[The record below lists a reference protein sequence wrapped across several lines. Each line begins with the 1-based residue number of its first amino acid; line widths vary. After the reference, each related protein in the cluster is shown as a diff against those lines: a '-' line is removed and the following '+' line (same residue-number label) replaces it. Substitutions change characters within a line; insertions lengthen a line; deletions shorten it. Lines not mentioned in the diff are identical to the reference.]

1 LASRSLLSLACASAT
16 TLALALPA
24 VAPAVAPAPPA
35 PTTPA
40 TTFLPNRIVIAW
52 DEDASNR
59 DKIAAKRDAEVD
71 SAVNLGSPDFQVVEP
86 EAGQSTSDAIS
97 ELRSDPAVAS
107 AERDS
112 LASPASIPNDPFF
125 LSNQLW
131 ALRNTGVGVA
141 GFGEAKVGADID
153 ATDAWDQTVGTPST
167 VVADIDSGYRFEGA
181 DLGPV
186 VWTNSAEQAGT
197 PGVDDDAD
205 GKVDDVHGYD
215 FVGANAEAPSE
226 DADPTDD
233 NGISGGH
240 GVHTAGTI
248 GAAGN
253 NGFGITGVA
262 QNARIMP
269 LRVCANAPK
278 NNTLACPISSIIAA
292 INFAGAHGARVAN
305 ISLTSTSF
313 SSATRDALAK
323 NPKTL
328 FVISAGNDTQD
339 NEAKPHYPCNYEPA
353 SSPVSGAIDNVVC
366 VAATNQADALA
377 SFSDWG
383 ATSVDLAAPGTEILS
398 TYPVQDMLGEDAEL
412 TNFPSRWTAGSE
424 GGFGRTNEPPQTSF
438 GISDTP
444 EEDTPVPNSTR
455 ESELTV
461 PMVIPSGYGN
471 CQLTGRRFVSLGSSG
486 KFTQEILVVGGGTTV
501 FEPVS
506 TSGSTM
512 VSFATPAISGLA
524 GSEIKLRFRYAAGP
538 TPAKGN
544 GVWLDDLQFTCY
556 QATNVAP
563 GYAFLQGTSMAAP
576 QVSGTAALMFSLA
589 PLASVTTVRNALLS
603 SVDPLPTLAGK
614 TVSGGRLDAKKALDK
629 LDTTPPGP
637 PLLTGT
643 NPASPNESGTPRI
656 IGTSEA
662 KSTVKIYA
670 GGGCLGSPVNEG
682 SASQLESPG
691 IQVTVAHGAEAE
703 FSAKAIDQALNAST
717 CSAPTP
723 YRQEDDLIAPLKPTL
738 TTVPASPAASGSPR
752 IFGSAEAGSTVAIY
766 ENASCLGT
774 PVTTVAAAVLT
785 SPGVPVTVP
794 ASTTLTYSATASD
807 TAAKPNVSPC
817 SAPVSYTN
825 NSLIGAGPLAPIP
838 PELVLPPSTPTCTV
852 PKLAGKTLPQAKA
865 ALKGAGCTAGK
876 VTKPK
881 TKPGQRPVALVVKSS
896 SPAAGGQ
903 PASGGVALKLGPK
916 PRARHH

>member
-1 LASRSLLSLACASAT
+1 MARRSLLWFVCALAAL
-16 TLALALPA
+16 LALA
-24 VAPAVAPAPPA
+24 APALALSEPPA

-40 TTFLPNRIVIAW
+40 TAFLPHRIVVVW
-52 DEDASNR
+52 EEDASR
-59 DKIAAKRDAEVD
+59 SDKVEARRDAEVD
-71 SAVNLGSPDFQVVEP
+71 SAIGLGDPSFQLVEP
-86 EAGQSTSDAIS
+86 EPGQSTSTAIA
-97 ELRSDPAVAS
+97 ELQSDPAVAV

-112 LASPASIPNDPFF
+112 FLSPASIPNDPFF
-125 LSNQLW
+125 LSGQLW
-131 ALRNTGVGVA
+131 ALRNTGAGVA
-141 GFGEAKVGADID
+141 GFVGATAGADID
-153 ATDAWDQTVGTPST
+153 ATDAWDQTVGTPGT
-167 VVADIDSGYRFEGA
+167 IVADIDSGYRFQGA

-186 VWTNSAEQAGT
+186 VWTNNAELSGT

-269 LRVCANAPK
+269 LRVCANAPA

-305 ISLTSTSF
+305 ISLTSTTF
-313 SSATRDALAK
+313 SAATRDALAK
-323 NPKTL
+323 NPGTL

-339 NEAKPHYPCNYEPA
+339 NNAKPHYPCNYEPA
-353 SSPVSGAIDNVVC
+353 TSGILNAIDNVVC

-383 ATSVDLAAPGTEILS
+383 ATSVDLGAPGTEILS
-398 TYPVQDMLGEDAEL
+398 TYPVQDMLSEDAEL
-412 TNFPSRWTAGSE
+412 TNFASRWTAGPE
-424 GGFGRTNEPPQTSF
+424 GGFGRTNEPPLTSF

-461 PMVIPSGYGN
+461 PITMPAGYGN

-524 GSEIKLRFRYAAGP
+524 GSEIKIRFRFAAGA

-556 QATNVAP
+556 QATTVAP

-603 SVDPLPTLAGK
+603 SVDPVPSLAGK

-637 PLLTGT
+637 PLLSGT
-643 NPASPNESGTPRI
+643 SPPNPNESATPRI
-656 IGTSEA
+656 LGTSEA

-670 GGGCLGSPVNEG
+670 GAGCTGSPVAEG
-682 SASQLESPG
+682 TASQLESPG
-691 IQVTVAHGAEAE
+691 ITVTVGHGAEVE
-703 FSAKAIDQALNAST
+703 FSAKATDQALNVST
-717 CSAPTP
+717 CSAPIP
-723 YRQEDDLIAPLKPTL
+723 YRQEDDLIAPAAPKL
-738 TTVPASPAASGSPR
+738 TTVPASPSASAAPR

-766 ENASCLGT
+766 ASAGCLG
-774 PVTTVAAAVLT
+774 PPLITVAAAVLT
-785 SPGVPVTVP
+785 SPGVAVTVP
-794 ASTTLTYSATASD
+794 ASTTMTYSGTATDA
-807 TAAKPNVSPC
+807 AAKPNVSDC
-817 SAPVSYTN
+817 SEPVSYTN
-825 NSLIGAGPLAPIP
+825 SSLIGSTPITPTQPEPEGPPA
-838 PELVLPPSTPTCTV
+838 PTCTV
-852 PKLAGKTLPQAKA
+852 PKLAGKTLAKA
-865 ALKGAGCTAGK
+865 KTALARASCKLGK

-881 TKPGQRPVALVVKSS
+881 AKPGQRPPVLVVKSS
-896 SPAAGGQ
+896 SPAAGAK
-903 PASGGVALKLGPK
+903 PASGVVALKLGPK
-916 PRARHH
+916 PSARQR